1 MMESKTKTMTRVAM
15 LSALAF
21 AAVLFIRIPMVL
33 FLEYD
38 PKNVIITIGG
48 FIWGPFMSL
57 MVAVVTAFIEF
68 LTISEDGIIGLVMNI
83 ISICTFSCTAA
94 FIYKKDRT
102 LRGSIIGLVSG
113 TILLTVVM
121 VLWNY
126 LVTPIYMGI
135 PRAEVVKLL
144 VPAIM
149 PFNLI
154 KGGIDSAIILLIY
167 KPIVSAL
174 RRTVLKSEAKDA
186 PKMIVHPG
194 VMAVAVLVIVTCV
207 MLVLAMKGII

>member
-1 MMESKTKTMTRVAM
+1 MIESKTKKLTRVAM

-21 AAVLFIRIPMVL
+21 AAVLFIKIPMVL

-38 PKNVIITIGG
+38 PKDVIITIGG
-48 FIWGPFMSL
+48 FIWGPSTSFA
-57 MVAVVTAFIEF
+57 VAIVTAFVEF
-68 LTISEDGIIGLVMNI
+68 LTISEDGIIGLIMNI
-83 ISICTFSCTAA
+83 ISICSFCCTAA

-102 LRGSIIGLVSG
+102 LRGSIIGLITG
-113 TILLTVVM
+113 TIVLTAVM
-121 VLWNY
+121 IVWNY

-135 PRAEVVKLL
+135 PRSEVVKLL
-144 VPAIM
+144 APAIL

-174 RRTVLKSEAKDA
+174 RRTVLKSESNNAE
-186 PKMIVHPG
+186 KMKIHPG
-194 VMAVAVLVIVTCV
+194 IMAIALLVIITCV
-207 MLVLAMKGII
+207 LLVLAMKDLI

>member
-83 ISICTFSCTAA
+83 ISICAFSCTAA

-113 TILLTVVM
+113 TILLM
-121 VLWNY
+121 MLWNY

-174 RRTVLKSEAKDA
+174 RRTVLKSEAKNA

>member
-1 MMESKTKTMTRVAM
+1 MIESKTKKLTRVAM

-21 AAVLFIRIPMVL
+21 AAVLFIRIPLVL

-38 PKNVIITIGG
+38 PKDVIITIGG
-48 FIWGPFMSL
+48 FIWGPSISFA
-57 MVAVVTAFIEF
+57 VAIVTAFIEF
-68 LTISEDGIIGLVMNI
+68 LTISEDGIIGLIMNM
-83 ISICTFSCTAA
+83 ISICSFCCTAA

-102 LRGSIIGLVSG
+102 LRGSIIGLISG
-113 TILLTVVM
+113 TALLTVVM
-121 VLWNY
+121 IIWNY

-135 PRAEVVKLL
+135 PRTEVVKLL
-144 VPAIM
+144 VPAIL

-174 RRTVLKSEAKDA
+174 RRTILKTENNNSE
-186 PKMIVHPG
+186 KMKIHPG
-194 VMAVAVLVIVTCV
+194 IMAIALLIIVTCILFV
-207 MLVLAMKGII
+207 MTIKGII

>member
-1 MMESKTKTMTRVAM
+1 MIESKTKKLTRVAM

-21 AAVLFIRIPMVL
+21 AAVLFIKIPMVL

-38 PKNVIITIGG
+38 PKDVIITIGG
-48 FIWGPFMSL
+48 FIWGPGTSFA
-57 MVAVVTAFIEF
+57 VAIVTAFVEF
-68 LTISEDGIIGLVMNI
+68 LTISEDGIIGLIMNI
-83 ISICTFSCTAA
+83 ISICSFCCTAA

-102 LRGSIIGLVSG
+102 LRGSIIGLITG
-113 TILLTVVM
+113 TIVLTAVM
-121 VLWNY
+121 IVWNY

-135 PRAEVVKLL
+135 PRSEVVKLL
-144 VPAIM
+144 VPAIL

-174 RRTVLKSEAKDA
+174 RRTVLKSESNNAE
-186 PKMIVHPG
+186 KMKIHPG
-194 VMAVAVLVIVTCV
+194 IMAIALLVIITCV
-207 MLVLAMKGII
+207 LLVLAMKDLI